1 MVSKAVKIRLGI
13 FMVIGLTLIVLF
25 VALVAGNRLV
35 QKRDIYFVEFE
46 NYSVAGL
53 QVGGAVNYQGIKVG
67 RVDDIKINP
76 KDVTKIILT
85 LSLDH
90 GTPIKEDT
98 EAILVY
104 VGITGVKAV
113 ELRGGTNEARLLKTK
128 AYIKVGSSAIDDVAD
143 RAMSIAEKVDQI
155 ASNLAALTDE
165 ENRRNIAEILRQS
178 SLLIEDTRNNLSTTI
193 SSIAQL
199 SDNAVKI
206 TSDASTKLD
215 EISDNLNRNMN
226 ELTNTTTRNLDQISL
241 AATSNLDSIGLTTK
255 NSIQSLTGNLNRD
268 LETLTTSLN
277 TAINDINQQT
287 TALLRDTQYNI
298 NAVGSNSNEMIL
310 TTTREITQLSVNLNQ
325 SVERIN
331 QLIGS
336 SEFDRILANVAS
348 LSDQLAT
355 LETRGL
361 MQELS
366 TTIARAGSLIGNLD
380 RTLIRSRSNLYETL
394 ESLREASENLNDFS
408 KQISDQPSILL
419 RGN

>member
-35 QKRDIYFVEFE
+35 QKRDIYYVEFE

-53 QVGGAVNYQGIKVG
+53 QVGGVVNYQGIKVG
-67 RVDDIKINP
+67 RVEDIKINP
-76 KDVTKIILT
+76 RDVTKIILT

-90 GTPIKEDT
+90 GTPIKQDT
-98 EAILVY
+98 EAILVF

-113 ELRGGTNEARLLKTK
+113 ELRGGTNEASFLKTK
-128 AYIKVGSSAIDDVAD
+128 AYIKTGSSAIDDVAD

-193 SSIAQL
+193 NSIAQL

-215 EISDNLNRNMN
+215 EISENLNRNMN
-226 ELTNTTTRNLDQISL
+226 ELTTTTTRNIDQISL
-241 AATSNLDSIGLTTK
+241 AATTNLDSIGLTTK

-277 TAINDINQQT
+277 TAINDINRQT
-287 TALLRDTQYNI
+287 TDLLRDTQYNI

-336 SEFDRILANVAS
+336 SEFDRILSNVAS

>member
-25 VALVAGNRLV
+25 VALFAGNRLV
-35 QKRDIYFVEFE
+35 QKRDIYYVEFE

-67 RVDDIKINP
+67 RVEDIKINP
-76 KDVTKIILT
+76 RDVTKIVLT

-90 GTPIKEDT
+90 GTPIKQDT
-98 EAILVY
+98 EAILVF

-113 ELRGGTNEARLLKTK
+113 ELRGGTNEASFLKTK
-128 AYIKVGSSAIDDVAD
+128 AYIKTGSSAIDDVAD

-193 SSIAQL
+193 NSIAQL

-215 EISDNLNRNMN
+215 EISENLNRNMN
-226 ELTNTTTRNLDQISL
+226 ELTTTTTRNIDQISL
-241 AATSNLDSIGLTTK
+241 AATTNLDSIGLTTK

-268 LETLTTSLN
+268 LEALTSSLN
-277 TAINDINQQT
+277 TAINDINRQT
-287 TALLRDTQYNI
+287 TDLLRDTQYNI

-336 SEFDRILANVAS
+336 SEFDRILSNVAS

>member
-35 QKRDIYFVEFE
+35 QKRDIYYVEFE

-67 RVDDIKINP
+67 RVEDIKINP
-76 KDVTKIILT
+76 RDVTKIILT

-90 GTPIKEDT
+90 GTPIKQDT
-98 EAILVY
+98 EAILVF

-113 ELRGGTNEARLLKTK
+113 ELRGGTNEASFLKTK
-128 AYIKVGSSAIDDVAD
+128 AYIKTGSSAIDDVAD

-193 SSIAQL
+193 NSIAQL

-215 EISDNLNRNMN
+215 EISENLNRNMN
-226 ELTNTTTRNLDQISL
+226 ELTTTTTRNIDQISL
-241 AATSNLDSIGLTTK
+241 AATTNLDSIGLTTK

-268 LETLTTSLN
+268 LEALTSSLN
-277 TAINDINQQT
+277 TAINDINRQT
-287 TALLRDTQYNI
+287 TDLLRDTQYNI

-336 SEFDRILANVAS
+336 SEFDRILSNVAS

>member
-113 ELRGGTNEARLLKTK
+113 ELRGGTNEARLLKTN

-206 TSDASTKLD
+206 TSDASSKLD